1 MMTRLI
7 YQRSFVSTKP
17 IALNLLF
24 EQSELALEVKTDSRR
39 DSWKYAATVSR
50 FIGHPDNPTFLESWE
65 LGFDKKLIYLP
76 KLRIPY
82 QLSINPAKWLG
93 NYTLTIW
100 ESLMGIYTDPATA
113 ATANSVVTSTV
124 AATNAAAGAVI
135 LAANPN
141 RKSFTINNTSTSILY
156 LGYGAVPTAID
167 YVVALP
173 AKSFFDP
180 NINFAGEI
188 KGLWTNTNGNAVVKE
203 FT

>member
-7 YQRSFVSTKP
+7 YQRGFVSSKP
-17 IALNLLF
+17 VAPNLLF
-24 EQSELALEVKTDSRR
+24 QQSELVLKIKTDSRR

-50 FIGHPDNPTFLESWE
+50 FIGHPDSPTFLESWE

-93 NYTLTIW
+93 NYTISIW
-100 ESLMGIYTDPATA
+100 ESSMGIYTDPSSAGTSNVVATI
-113 ATANSVVTSTV
+113 TIP
-124 AATNAAAGAVI
+124 ATNDPKAAVI

-141 RKSFTINNTSTSILY
+141 RKSFTIKNTSSSSLF
-156 LGYGAVPTAID
+156 LGYGSVPTATD
-167 YVVALP
+167 FTVEVP

-180 NINFAGEI
+180 SINFSGEI
-188 KGLWTNTNGNAVVKE
+188 KGIWTNTNGNAVVKE

>member
-17 IALNLLF
+17 VALNLLF
-24 EQSELALEVKTDSRR
+24 EQSELVLEVKTDSRR

-50 FIGHPDNPTFLESWE
+50 FIDHPDNPTFLESWE

-93 NYTLTIW
+93 NYTLIIW
-100 ESLMGIYTDPATA
+100 ESLMGIYTDPAVG
-113 ATANSVVTSTV
+113 ATANTVLSTTV
-124 AATNAAAGAVI
+124 AAGAVI

-141 RKSFTINNTSTSILY
+141 RKSFTIKNTSSSSLF
-156 LGYGAVPTAID
+156 LGYASVPTAID
-167 YVVALP
+167 FTVEIP

-180 NINFAGEI
+180 SINFSGEI